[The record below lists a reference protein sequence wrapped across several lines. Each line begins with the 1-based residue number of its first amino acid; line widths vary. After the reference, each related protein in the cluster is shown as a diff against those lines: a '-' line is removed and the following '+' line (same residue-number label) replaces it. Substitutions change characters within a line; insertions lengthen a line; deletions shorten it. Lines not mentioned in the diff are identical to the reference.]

1 MVLLLLLA
9 VEVEL
14 LLPGLQDVV
23 EGPED
28 VDEAAGEEARVLGRD
43 LFLLLNSSS
52 STSC

>member
-9 VEVEL
+9 IEVEL
-14 LLPGLQDVV
+14 LLSGLLDVV
-23 EGPED
+23 EGPGD

-52 STSC
+52 SPFC